1 MGNYCNSMC
10 PTSIYCI
17 FRGLMHANRKVV
29 SSSLGPAGI
38 GGGGCSLLLQYHD
51 WSGLEQGTEP
61 PTAPRAPQHKWLPN
75 ATKVIST
82 V

>member
-38 GGGGCSLLLQYHD
+38 GGGGVDVQRSLL
-51 WSGLEQGTEP
+51 SSFNTTTEV
-61 PTAPRAPQHKWLPN
+61 A
-75 ATKVIST
+75 
-82 V
+82 